1 MKNISKKTKII
12 ALLVAIIIIAGI
24 IIILTKGL
32 NFELKYETAQKIQ
45 LYLAK
50 EFNISDIK
58 KITDEIFPNQDV
70 IIQTVEIFNET
81 VGITV
86 NNITDEQKSNLITKI
101 NEKYGTELQADEI
114 EITNIPHTR
123 GRDLIKPY
131 ITPFVVV
138 TIIILI
144 YLAIRYKKLGILRT
158 TALVAFCIAIAQMLL
173 LSIMAITRIPI
184 GRITIPLVLIVY
196 MLSLMGIT
204 TNFEKKLKEKNK
216 EEEI

>member
-32 NFELKYETAQKIQ
+32 NFELKYQTAQKIQ

-86 NNITDEQKSNLITKI
+86 NNITDEQKNNLITKI

-144 YLAIRYKKLGILRT
+144 YLAIRYKKLGILKT
-158 TALVAFCIAIAQMLL
+158 TTLGAFCIVIAQMLL